1 MSRREVVGVGLLATV
16 AAITAAWWALALW
29 PLPNEAP
36 AWLARTRWVCFG
48 AMPQGPPSGAGWIA
62 LIGEPIAMTALLF
75 VVWGDAVQSGL
86 RALWHSSGGRLTL
99 GLAIGLAL
107 AGIGAA
113 GNRVLRAAGSVDGM
127 PQPSLEHITV
137 EDRAAPPLALV
148 DQAGRTFTLAAV
160 RGRPVLLTF
169 AYGHCET
176 VCPLVVRDVREAAAA
191 LPQEEIAVAVVT
203 LDPWRDLPARL
214 SSIARAWDLAG
225 DARVLGGSVA
235 EVLAAAEAW
244 GVTIDSDPRTGDIT
258 HTPVVFV
265 VDRDGRLAFSAPGG
279 VGVLV
284 QLLQQVGEDVV
295 PRPVAP

>member
-1 MSRREVVGVGLLATV
+1 MSRREVVGVGLLAAV

-29 PLPNEAP
+29 PLPSEAP

-86 RALWHSSGGRLTL
+86 RALWQSSGGRLTL
-99 GLAIGLAL
+99 GLAIGVAL

-113 GNRVLRAAGSVDGM
+113 GNRVLRAAGAVDRE
-127 PQPSLEHITV
+127 PELSLDLITV
-137 EDRAAPPLALV
+137 ENRPAPPLALI
-148 DQAGRTFTLAAV
+148 DQTGQTFTLAAV
-160 RGRPVLLTF
+160 RGRPALLTF

-176 VCPLVVRDVREAAAA
+176 VCPLLVRDVREAAAS
-191 LPQEEIAVAVVT
+191 LPEEAVAVVVVT

-214 SSIARAWDLAG
+214 PAVARAWELTG

-235 EVLAAAEAW
+235 DVLAAAEAW
-244 GVTIDSDPRTGDIT
+244 GVGIDRDQATGDIT
-258 HTPVVFV
+258 HAPIVFV
-265 VDRDGRLAFSAPGG
+265 IDRDGRLAFSAPGG
-279 VGVLV
+279 AAVLV
-284 QLLQQVGEDVV
+284 QLVRQLGRQ
-295 PRPVAP
+295 P